1 MLDGMSETEPPRPC
15 PVQEGSLDALGG
27 ISLHLEQFVPERP
40 RAHAVMVHGYAA
52 HAGLYRHVAEALAAD
67 GLAVTG
73 FDCRGHGRSSGRRG
87 HATRFA
93 EYLDD
98 LDRVIARVRG
108 SAPHLPLYL
117 IGHSH
122 GATIVLDAVL
132 SRRLRPDRMVLAAP
146 WLELAMKVPRW
157 KRGLGVLT
165 ARLWPTLALAN
176 GIQAEDVTR
185 NPQVLANFW
194 KDPLVHHVATA
205 RWFAEATA
213 AQQRILAAAAQLDVP
228 TLLLL
233 AGADRIVVNDA
244 SSALAERAPR
254 FIRLHRFDGLFHEL
268 FLEPEWPEV
277 VTEIRRFLAPAAAEE
292 DHRVGAR

>member
-1 MLDGMSETEPPRPC
+1 MSDPTPPEC
-15 PVQEGSLDALGG
+15 PVQEGHLDALGG
-27 ISLHLEQFVPERP
+27 VSLHLEQFVPARP
-40 RAHAVMVHGYAA
+40 RAQVVMVHGYAA
-52 HAGLYRHVAEALAAD
+52 HAGLYRHVAQVLAAD
-67 GLAVTG
+67 GLAVAG
-73 FDCRGHGRSSGRRG
+73 FDCRGHGRSAGRRG
-87 HATRFA
+87 HATRFS

-108 SAPHLPLYL
+108 AAPHLPLYL

-122 GATIVLDAVL
+122 GATIALDAVL
-132 SRRLRPDRMVLAAP
+132 SGRQRPDRMVLAAP

-157 KRGLGVLT
+157 KRGLGKLT
-165 ARLWPTLALAN
+165 AHFWPTLALAN
-176 GIQAEDVTR
+176 GIRGEDVTR
-185 NPQVLANFW
+185 NPLVVANFW

-213 AQQRILAAAAQLDVP
+213 AQQRILATAAQLDVP
-228 TLLLL
+228 TLVLL

-244 SSALAERAPR
+244 SSALADRAPR

-277 VTEIRRFLAPAAAEE
+277 VKEILRFLAPTAAWE
-292 DHRVGAR
+292 DHRV

>member
-1 MLDGMSETEPPRPC
+1 MSDPPAC
-15 PVQEGSLDALGG
+15 PRQEATLDAQGG
-27 ISLHLEQFVPERP
+27 ICLHLEQFVPERP
-40 RAHAVMVHGYAA
+40 RGHVVMVHGYAA
-52 HAGLYRHVAEALAAD
+52 HAGLYRHVAEILAAD

-73 FDCRGHGRSSGRRG
+73 FDCRGHGRSTGRRG
-87 HATRFA
+87 YAARFD

-98 LDRVIARVRG
+98 LDRVVARVRG
-108 SAPHLPLYL
+108 LAPQLPLYL

-132 SRRLRPDRMVLAAP
+132 SRRQRPDRMVLAAP
-146 WLELAMKVPRW
+146 WLQLAMKVPRW

-165 ARLWPTLALAN
+165 ARFWPTLALAN
-176 GIQAEDVTR
+176 GIQAHDITR
-185 NPQVLANFW
+185 NPEVVANFW

-213 AQQRILAAAAQLDVP
+213 AQQRILATAAQLDVS

-244 SSALAERAPR
+244 SSALAAQAPR

-277 VTEIRRFLAPAAAEE
+277 VAEICRFLAPEATQE
-292 DHRVGAR
+292 DHRVGSR

>member
-1 MLDGMSETEPPRPC
+1 MADSARAPYPC
-15 PVQEGSLDALGG
+15 QESSLDAGGG
-27 ISLHLEQFVPERP
+27 ITLHLEQVIPERP
-40 RAHAVMVHGYAA
+40 RAHVVMVHGYAA
-52 HAGLYRHVAEALAAD
+52 HAGLYRHVTQVLAAD

-87 HATRFA
+87 YATRFTDF
-93 EYLDD
+93 LDD
-98 LDRVIARVRG
+98 LDRVVARVRE

-117 IGHSH
+117 VGHSH

-132 SRRLRPDRMVLAAP
+132 SRRQRPDRMVLAAP

-157 KRGLGVLT
+157 KRTLGALT
-165 ARLWPTLALAN
+165 ARFWPTLALAN
-176 GIQAEDVTR
+176 GIRAEDITR
-185 NPQVLANFW
+185 NPEVIANFW

-213 AQQRILAAAAQLDVP
+213 AQQRILASAAQLDVP
-228 TLLLL
+228 CLVLL

-244 SSALAERAPR
+244 SSSLAAHAPR

-277 VTEIRRFLAPAAAEE
+277 LKEIRRFLAPAATQD
-292 DHRVGAR
+292 DHRVGGR

>member
-1 MLDGMSETEPPRPC
+1 
-15 PVQEGSLDALGG
+15 
-27 ISLHLEQFVPERP
+27 
-40 RAHAVMVHGYAA
+40 MVHGYAA

-132 SRRLRPDRMVLAAP
+132 SRRLHPDRMVLAAP

-165 ARLWPTLALAN
+165 ARFWPTLALAN

-277 VTEIRRFLAPAAAEE
+277 VTEISRFLAPAAAEE
-292 DHRVGAR
+292 DHRVGGR